1 MENNHSAS
9 THAAPQSVPGPA
21 ATDIPPAEQ
30 QRMAFGRH
38 LRKLRQE
45 RGLTLTECSSLTGL
59 AISTLS
65 KAERG
70 LMALTYDRLSQIA
83 SGLQIDMNA
92 LFGREGERF
101 KPDSVAVARRGEF
114 QLQETPNYSYEILFS
129 EIWGKAMTPMTGLV
143 RARSR
148 MDFKNL
154 IRHDGQ
160 EFVFV
165 LTGQL
170 TLHCEGRAPITLAA
184 GESAYFDS
192 GMGHV
197 YTSAGDDDARILV
210 VCFGQ
215 NLPEIGNTDP
225 APNPKDDFADGERGN
240 VNAAE
245 RL

>member
-1 MENNHSAS
+1 ME
-9 THAAPQSVPGPA
+9 
-21 ATDIPPAEQ
+21 IPPQANRPSEQPASAPAIAGAEQ
-30 QRMAFGRH
+30 QRIAFGQH
-38 LRKLRQE
+38 LRKLRQD
-45 RGLTLTECSSLTGL
+45 RGLTLTECAQLTGL

-83 SGLQIDMNA
+83 TGLQIDLNA
-92 LFGREGERF
+92 LFLPEGESF
-101 KPDSVAVARRGEF
+101 VPGSVAVARRGEF

-129 EIWGKAMTPMTGLV
+129 EMWGKAMTPMTGLV

-148 MDFKNL
+148 MDFKGL

-165 LTGQL
+165 ISGQL
-170 TLHCEGRAPITLAA
+170 VLYCEGREPIALGP

-192 GMGHV
+192 SMGHV
-197 YTSAGDDDARILV
+197 YTTAGEEDARILV

-215 NLPEIGNTDP
+215 NLPEL
-225 APNPKDDFADGERGN
+225 R
-240 VNAAE
+240 
-245 RL
+245 

>member
-1 MENNHSAS
+1 MKTRNTAP
-9 THAAPQSVPGPA
+9 THAAMTEIEPDAAADSLPA
-21 ATDIPPAEQ
+21 AEP
-30 QRMAFGRH
+30 QRIAFGRH
-38 LRKLRQE
+38 LRALRQE
-45 RGLTLTECSSLTGL
+45 RGLTLTECSKLTGL

-92 LFGREGERF
+92 LFRSEGESF
-101 KPDSVAVARRGEF
+101 LTGSVAVARRGEF

-129 EIWGKAMTPMTGLV
+129 EIWSKAMIPMTGLV

-148 MDFKNL
+148 LDFREM

-165 LTGQL
+165 LSGHL
-170 TLHCEGRAPITLAA
+170 TLHCEGRDPIPLAA

-197 YTSAGDDDARILV
+197 YTSAGDEDARILV

-215 NLPEIGNTDP
+215 NVPESRQG
-225 APNPKDDFADGERGN
+225 
-240 VNAAE
+240 
-245 RL
+245 

>member
-1 MENNHSAS
+1 MD
-9 THAAPQSVPGPA
+9 TIAPAPTQATPARAEGPA
-21 ATDIPPAEQ
+21 APGLSPAEQ
-30 QRMAFGRH
+30 QRIAFGQH

-45 RGLTLTECSSLTGL
+45 RGLTLTECSQLTGL

-83 SGLQIDMNA
+83 TGLQIDMNA
-92 LFGREGERF
+92 LFHAEGETF
-101 KPDSVAVARRGEF
+101 LTGSVAVARQGEF

-148 MDFKNL
+148 MDFKDL

-165 LTGQL
+165 LSGRL
-170 TLHCEGRAPITLAA
+170 TLHCEGRDPVTLAA

-215 NLPEIGNTDP
+215 NLPEIGQAELPTES
-225 APNPKDDFADGERGN
+225 APPP
-240 VNAAE
+240 
-245 RL
+245 

>member
-1 MENNHSAS
+1 MDTIAPAPTQAS
-9 THAAPQSVPGPA
+9 PARAEGPA
-21 ATDIPPAEQ
+21 APGLSPAEQ
-30 QRMAFGRH
+30 QRIAFGQH

-45 RGLTLTECSSLTGL
+45 RGLTLTECSQLTGL

-83 SGLQIDMNA
+83 TGLQIDMNA
-92 LFGREGERF
+92 LLHAEGETF
-101 KPDSVAVARRGEF
+101 LTGSVAVARQGEF

-148 MDFKNL
+148 MDFKDL

-165 LTGQL
+165 LSGRL
-170 TLHCEGRAPITLAA
+170 TLHCEGRDPVTLAA

-215 NLPEIGNTDP
+215 NLPEIGQAELPTES
-225 APNPKDDFADGERGN
+225 APPP
-240 VNAAE
+240 
-245 RL
+245 

>member
-1 MENNHSAS
+1 MDTNQTAPI
-9 THAAPQSVPGPA
+9 HAAPPGAEPTA
-21 ATDIPPAEQ
+21 SDLPPAEQ
-30 QRMAFGRH
+30 QRIAFGQH

-45 RGLTLTECSSLTGL
+45 RGLTLTECSQLTGL

-83 SGLQIDMNA
+83 SGLRIDLNA
-92 LFGREGERF
+92 LFRPEGEKF
-101 KPDSVAVARRGEF
+101 LAGSLAVARHGEF

-129 EIWGKAMTPMTGLV
+129 EMWGKAMTPMTGLV

-148 MDFKNL
+148 MDFKDM

-165 LTGQL
+165 LSGQL
-170 TLHCEGRAPITLAA
+170 TLHCEGRDPVTLAA

-197 YTSAGDDDARILV
+197 YTSAGDGDARILV

-215 NLPEIGNTDP
+215 NLPEIGQ
-225 APNPKDDFADGERGN
+225 
-240 VNAAE
+240 VY
-245 RL
+245 L

>member
-1 MENNHSAS
+1 MD
-9 THAAPQSVPGPA
+9 TIAPAPTQATPARAEGPA
-21 ATDIPPAEQ
+21 APGLSPAEQ
-30 QRMAFGRH
+30 QRIAFGQH

-45 RGLTLTECSSLTGL
+45 RGLTLTECSQLTGL

-83 SGLQIDMNA
+83 TGLQIDMNA
-92 LFGREGERF
+92 LFHSEGETF
-101 KPDSVAVARRGEF
+101 LTGSVAIARQGEF

-148 MDFKNL
+148 MDFKDL

-165 LTGQL
+165 LSGRL
-170 TLHCEGRAPITLAA
+170 TLHCEGRDPVTLAA

-215 NLPEIGNTDP
+215 NLPEIGQAELPTES
-225 APNPKDDFADGERGN
+225 APPP
-240 VNAAE
+240 
-245 RL
+245 

>member
-1 MENNHSAS
+1 MDTIAPAPTQAS
-9 THAAPQSVPGPA
+9 PARAEGPA
-21 ATDIPPAEQ
+21 APGLSPAEQ
-30 QRMAFGRH
+30 QRIAFGQH

-45 RGLTLTECSSLTGL
+45 RGLTLTECSQLTGL

-83 SGLQIDMNA
+83 TGLQIDMNA
-92 LFGREGERF
+92 LFHAEGETF
-101 KPDSVAVARRGEF
+101 LTGSVAVARQGEF

-148 MDFKNL
+148 MDFKDL

-165 LTGQL
+165 LSGRL
-170 TLHCEGRAPITLAA
+170 TLHCEGRDPVTLAA

-215 NLPEIGNTDP
+215 NLPEIGQAELPTES
-225 APNPKDDFADGERGN
+225 APPP
-240 VNAAE
+240 
-245 RL
+245 

>member
-1 MENNHSAS
+1 MTILLDRNLAVSLLPDISPAAARVPGTFLLTICCQEECAISSSREIGYEDLDGQARCRHTGDEADAAHCWRCRRGPDHAGAYGSS
-9 THAAPQSVPGPA
+9 GRRFHPRDSHLQIAAP
-21 ATDIPPAEQ
+21 
-30 QRMAFGRH
+30 
-38 LRKLRQE
+38 
-45 RGLTLTECSSLTGL
+45 RGS
-59 AISTLS
+59 
-65 KAERG
+65 
-70 LMALTYDRLSQIA
+70 D
-83 SGLQIDMNA
+83 
-92 LFGREGERF
+92 
-101 KPDSVAVARRGEF
+101 ARRGEF

>member
-1 MENNHSAS
+1 MKTRNTAR
-9 THAAPQSVPGPA
+9 THYTMPEFAADAAADSLPA
-21 ATDIPPAEQ
+21 AEH
-30 QRMAFGRH
+30 QRIAFGRH
-38 LRKLRQE
+38 LRTLRQE
-45 RGLTLTECSSLTGL
+45 RGLTLTECSKLTGL

-92 LFGREGERF
+92 LFRPEGERF
-101 KPDSVAVARRGEF
+101 LTGSVAVARRGEF

-129 EIWGKAMTPMTGLV
+129 EIWSKAMIPMTGLV

-148 MDFKNL
+148 LDFREM

-165 LTGQL
+165 LSGHL
-170 TLHCEGRAPITLAA
+170 TLHCEGRDPIPLAA

-197 YTSAGDDDARILV
+197 YTSAGDEDARILV

-215 NLPEIGNTDP
+215 SVPENQQGDT
-225 APNPKDDFADGERGN
+225 
-240 VNAAE
+240 
-245 RL
+245 

>member
-1 MENNHSAS
+1 MDTDQTAPIHAGPPEAEASA
-9 THAAPQSVPGPA
+9 A
-21 ATDIPPAEQ
+21 DLPPAEQ
-30 QRMAFGRH
+30 QRIAFGQH

-45 RGLTLTECSSLTGL
+45 RGLTLTQCSQLTGL

-83 SGLQIDMNA
+83 TGLQIDMNA
-92 LFGREGERF
+92 LFHAEGETF
-101 KPDSVAVARRGEF
+101 LTGSVAVARQGEF

-148 MDFKNL
+148 MDFKDL
-154 IRHDGQ
+154 IRHEGQ

-165 LTGQL
+165 ISGQL
-170 TLHCEGRAPITLAA
+170 TLHCEGRDPFTLAA

-192 GMGHV
+192 GMKHV
-197 YTSAGDDDARILV
+197 YLCVGEGDARVLSV
-210 VCFGQ
+210 SH
-215 NLPEIGNTDP
+215 DP
-225 APNPKDDFADGERGN
+225 ASAQRADVAQYMSPGSRKREM
-240 VNAAE
+240 ASE
-245 RL
+245 

>member
-1 MENNHSAS
+1 MDTNP
-9 THAAPQSVPGPA
+9 AAPTAPE
-21 ATDIPPAEQ
+21 PPPTEP
-30 QRMAFGRH
+30 QRIAFGQR

-45 RGLTLTECSSLTGL
+45 RGLTLAECSELTGL

-83 SGLQIDMNA
+83 SGLRIDMNA
-92 LFGREGERF
+92 LFRPEGEKF
-101 KPDSVAVARRGEF
+101 LSGSVAVARRGEF
-114 QLQETPNYSYEILFS
+114 QLQETPNYAYEILFS
-129 EIWGKAMTPMTGLV
+129 EMWGKAMTPLTGLV

-148 MDFKNL
+148 MDFKDL
-154 IRHDGQ
+154 IRHEGQ

-165 LTGQL
+165 LSGRL
-170 TLHCEGRAPITLAA
+170 TLHCEGRDPITLGA

-197 YTSAGDDDARILV
+197 YTSAGDEDARILV

-215 NLPEIGNTDP
+215 LPPPSG
-225 APNPKDDFADGERGN
+225 
-240 VNAAE
+240 
-245 RL
+245 

>member
-1 MENNHSAS
+1 MPDASA
-9 THAAPQSVPGPA
+9 TGL
-21 ATDIPPAEQ
+21 PPAEQ
-30 QRMAFGRH
+30 QRIAFGRH
-38 LRKLRQE
+38 LRQLRQD
-45 RGLTLTECSSLTGL
+45 RGLTLTECSRLTGL

-83 SGLQIDMNA
+83 SGLQIDLNA
-92 LFGREGERF
+92 LFRPEGETF
-101 KPDSVAVARRGEF
+101 LTGSVAVARRGDF
-114 QLQETPNYSYEILFS
+114 QLQETPTYSYEILFPD
-129 EIWGKAMTPMTGLV
+129 IWGKAMTPMTGLV

-148 MDFKNL
+148 MEFKEF

-165 LTGQL
+165 LSGQL
-170 TLHCEGRAPITLAA
+170 TLHCEGRDPITLAA

-197 YTSAGDDDARILV
+197 YTTAGNDDARILV

-215 NLPEIGNTDP
+215 NLPEIANTDP
-225 APNPKDDFADGERGN
+225 APNSKDDFADSERGQ

>member
-1 MENNHSAS
+1 MACMDTSQ
-9 THAAPQSVPGPA
+9 TAPIHVEAPEAEPA
-21 ATDIPPAEQ
+21 AGLPKAEQ
-30 QRMAFGRH
+30 QRIAFGQH

-45 RGLTLTECSSLTGL
+45 RGLTLTECSQLTGL

-70 LMALTYDRLSQIA
+70 LLALTYDRLSQIA
-83 SGLQIDMNA
+83 TGLQIDLNA
-92 LFGREGERF
+92 LFRPEGETF
-101 KPDSVAVARRGEF
+101 LPGSVAVARRGEF

-129 EIWGKAMTPMTGLV
+129 DMWGKAMTPMTGLV

-148 MDFKNL
+148 MDFKEL
-154 IRHDGQ
+154 IRHEGQ

-165 LTGQL
+165 IAGQL
-170 TLHCEGRAPITLAA
+170 TLHCEGRDPFTLSA

-197 YTSAGDDDARILV
+197 YTSAGEDDARILV

-215 NLPEIGNTDP
+215 NLPEIPQGDR
-225 APNPKDDFADGERGN
+225 AS
-240 VNAAE
+240 
-245 RL
+245 

>member
-1 MENNHSAS
+1 MENTQTTTIHAEPQEAGPSA
-9 THAAPQSVPGPA
+9 PGL
-21 ATDIPPAEQ
+21 PPAEQ
-30 QRMAFGRH
+30 QRIAFGQH

-45 RGLTLTECSSLTGL
+45 RGLTLTECSQLTGL

-83 SGLQIDMNA
+83 TGLQIDLNA
-92 LFGREGERF
+92 LFRPEGETF
-101 KPDSVAVARRGEF
+101 LPGSIAVARRGEF

-148 MDFKNL
+148 MDFKEL
-154 IRHDGQ
+154 IRHEGQ

-165 LTGQL
+165 ISGQL
-170 TLHCEGRAPITLAA
+170 TLHCEGRDPFTLAT

-197 YTSAGDDDARILV
+197 YTSAGDQDARILV

-215 NLPEIGNTDP
+215 NLPEISQADP
-225 APNPKDDFADGERGN
+225 TPDRRDELREGRQD
-240 VNAAE
+240 